1 MNEDRKFKTR
11 LFGYSK
17 KNVND
22 FIIHFNM
29 ETQKRLDEKDDIIED
44 LKKENAE
51 LSKKL
56 DALEQ
61 EKIFVGDAF
70 LKAEKKADEII
81 QEAVKEGLAKKAQV
95 ENEIKQSAAV
105 LKKINEE
112 IRQLRNNVISS
123 VNKYQSELDDLIK
136 ITDEESKD
144 I

>member
-1 MNEDRKFKTR
+1 
-11 LFGYSK
+11 
-17 KNVND
+17 
-22 FIIHFNM
+22 M

-44 LKKENAE
+44 LKKENTE